1 MLVGIYMDNTRLILG
16 NGKVVWGEVMRMEP
30 TEGGGGTVGGLQK
43 KKRGHNI
50 QMADWD
56 LVS

>member
-1 MLVGIYMDNTRLILG
+1 
-16 NGKVVWGEVMRMEP
+16 MRMELP
-30 TEGGGGTVGGLQK
+30 ERGGVGGLQK
-43 KKRGHNI
+43 KWKQKRGHNI